1 MLAKSTI
8 TLDRVTDYNKLPDGR
23 WHADVY
29 HPVRLH
35 IEGGSPGDCW
45 FQMIDKFDAVLS
57 DWLEGTQKEPDRP
70 ISSSAGTA
78 SIWERSKNS

>member
-1 MLAKSTI
+1 MLAKSTT
-8 TLDRVTDYNKLPDGR
+8 TLDRVTDYSKQLDGR

-35 IEGGSPGDCW
+35 VEGGSPSDCR

-57 DWLEGTQKEPDRP
+57 DWLERTQKEPDRP

>member
-1 MLAKSTI
+1 MLAKSTT
-8 TLDRVTDYNKLPDGR
+8 TLDSVTDYTKQLDGR

-35 IEGGSPGDCW
+35 VEGRSPSDCR

-57 DWLEGTQKEPDRP
+57 DWLERTQKEPDRP
-70 ISSSAGTA
+70 ISSSAGTT
-78 SIWERSKNS
+78 SIWEKSTNS